1 VDNRRT
7 DLRALEAI
15 LGAALLLVSV
25 YMMEKPWVVS
35 AAVGALLMF
44 DAARSIR
51 RGG

>member
-15 LGAALLLVSV
+15 LGAALLLVSI
-25 YMMEKPWVVS
+25 YMMEKPWVVC
-35 AAVGALLMF
+35 AAVGALLML
-44 DAARSIR
+44 DAARSVR

>member
-25 YMMEKPWVVS
+25 YMMEKPWVVC
-35 AAVGALLMF
+35 AAVGTLLML
-44 DAARSIR
+44 DAARGIHRS
-51 RGG
+51 